1 MVTRVVTKNP
11 TPATSHEP
19 NNLMITNTRPAIA
32 LMASAAIAV
41 ALAALLILCPV
52 KQCLVCLLDWARSLG
67 AWGPAIVAAVYSL
80 ACLLLIPGSILTVA
94 AGLLFGVPVG
104 VLVTTTG
111 ANIGACSAFLVGRTI
126 AREPIARKIAGSPK
140 FAAIDEAVS
149 RDGFKIVLLLRLSP
163 ILPFN
168 ILNYAL
174 GLTKVSFRDY
184 ALASLIGML
193 PEILVLVYF
202 GSVARSL
209 AGGITP
215 AQVATPL
222 EDPIFFWTGF
232 ALTLAVA
239 VLVTRIAHRRLKT
252 FQRN

>member
-1 MVTRVVTKNP
+1 MT
-11 TPATSHEP
+11 
-19 NNLMITNTRPAIA
+19 
-32 LMASAAIAV
+32 
-41 ALAALLILCPV
+41 
-52 KQCLVCLLDWARSLG
+52 QYLVIVLEWTQGLG
-67 AWGPAIVAAVYSL
+67 AWGPAIVAAFYIL
-80 ACLLLIPGSILTVA
+80 ACLLLFPGSIITVA

-104 VLVTTTG
+104 IVSAVIGSNL
-111 ANIGACSAFLVGRTI
+111 GACAAFLVGRTI
-126 AREPIARKIAGSPK
+126 VRDRLAQKIAGRPR

-163 ILPFN
+163 MLPFN

-184 ALASLIGML
+184 ALASMIGML

-222 EDPIFFWTGF
+222 ENPIFFWIGF
-232 ALTLAVA
+232 AVTIAVA